1 MRSRGVRAA
10 LGRNLI
16 VERIVVYPGAFAP
29 TTPDKPAVV
38 MGSGKMITYKE
49 LDDRSAQLAQL
60 LHARG
65 LRKGDHIAILA
76 ENHVR
81 YFETYW
87 AALRSGLYL
96 TAVNRYLKADEA
108 AYLVNDS
115 GAVALIATAAMKTT
129 ASQLVDL
136 SPQCSIRLMID
147 GTTAGFE
154 SYESAIAEFPAEP
167 LEEQP
172 RGEVMLYSSGT
183 TGRPKGIE
191 RPLRDFTVDNPA
203 AGGTSTIESALLGMH
218 RDSVYLCP
226 APLYHAAGLQ
236 WSAGAHEMG
245 ATLVVME
252 KFDAETFLR
261 IVERE
266 RVTHVQVVPTML
278 VRLMKLDE
286 VTRLK
291 YDVSSLE
298 CVVHAAAPCPVDI
311 KRQVIEWL
319 GPIVDEYYA
328 ATEGVGFT
336 FIKANDWIAH
346 PGSVGRSIMGVPHIC
361 DEEGTEL
368 PPHESGIL
376 YFSDLPLAFKYHGDD
391 SKTKA
396 TRHPHHDDW
405 SSLGDVGYLDEEGYL
420 YLTDRRAFTIIS
432 GGVNIYPAEIESCLV
447 THPAVLDVAVFGLP
461 DHEMGEFVHAVIQPA
476 PDVPASAELADE
488 LRAHVRESLA
498 NYKVPRSID
507 FVEELPR
514 MPSGKLAKGPLR
526 DEYRSRMSAG

>member
-1 MRSRGVRAA
+1 
-10 LGRNLI
+10 
-16 VERIVVYPGAFAP
+16 VYPGAFAP

-38 MGSGKMITYKE
+38 MGSGEMITYKE

-60 LHARG
+60 LYAHG

-81 YFETYW
+81 YFESYW

-108 AYLVNDS
+108 AYIVNDS

-129 ASQLVDL
+129 ATQLVDL

-147 GTTAGFE
+147 GTTPGFE
-154 SYESAIAEFPAEP
+154 SYEAAIAEFPAEP

-191 RPLRDFTVDNPA
+191 RPLRDFTVDDPA

-218 RDSVYLCP
+218 SGSVYLCP
-226 APLYHAAGLQ
+226 APLYHAAGLT
-236 WSAGAHEMG
+236 WSAGAHELG

-252 KFDAETFLR
+252 KFDAETFLQ
-261 IVERE
+261 IVERD

-278 VRLMKLDE
+278 VRLMKLDQA
-286 VTRLK
+286 TRLK

-298 CVVHAAAPCPVDI
+298 CVLHAAAPCPIDI
-311 KRQVIEWL
+311 KRKVIEWL

-336 FIKANDWIAH
+336 FIKANDWLAH
-346 PGSVGRSIMGVPHIC
+346 PGSVGLPIMGVPHIC
-361 DEEGTEL
+361 DEEGNEL
-368 PPHESGIL
+368 PADEPGTL
-376 YFSDLPLAFKYHGDD
+376 YFSDLPLAFEYHGDD
-391 SKTKA
+391 NKTRA
-396 TRHPHHDDW
+396 TRHPIHDDW
-405 SSLGDVGYLDEEGYL
+405 STLGDVGYLDEEGYL

-447 THPAVLDVAVFGLP
+447 EHPSVVDAAVFGLP
-461 DHEMGEFVHAVIQPA
+461 DQEMGEYVHAVIQAADGVA
-476 PDVPASAELADE
+476 PTTELAEE
-488 LRAHVRESLA
+488 LRGYVRANLA
-498 NYKVPRSID
+498 NFKVPRSID

-526 DEYRSRMSAG
+526 DEYRSRLSAV

>member
-1 MRSRGVRAA
+1 VGARADSPLFIA
-10 LGRNLI
+10 
-16 VERIVVYPGAFAP
+16 ERISVYPGAFAP

-38 MGSGKMITYKE
+38 MGSGAMITYKE

-60 LHARG
+60 LYARG
-65 LRKGDHIAILA
+65 LRRGDHVAILA

-96 TAVNRYLKADEA
+96 TAVNRYSKPDEA

-115 GAVALIATAAMKTT
+115 GAVALIATAAMRAT
-129 ASQLVDL
+129 ASALVEL
-136 SPQCSIRLMID
+136 APECTIRLMIE
-147 GTTAGFE
+147 GTAPGFE
-154 SYESAIAEFPAEP
+154 SYEAAIAEFPAEP
-167 LEEQP
+167 LGWQP
-172 RGEVMLYSSGT
+172 KGEVMLYSSGT

-191 RPLRDFTVDNPA
+191 RPLRDFTVDDPA
-203 AGGTSTIESALLGMH
+203 AGGTSSVESALLGMH
-218 RDSVYLCP
+218 RDSVYMCP

-252 KFDAETFLR
+252 KFDAETFLQ
-261 IVERE
+261 IVDRE

-286 VTRLK
+286 PTRLK
-291 YDVSSLE
+291 YDVSSLKS
-298 CVVHAAAPCPVDI
+298 VVHAAAPCPIDI
-311 KRQVIEWL
+311 KRQVIDWL

-336 FIKANDWIAH
+336 FIKASDWLTH
-346 PGSVGRSIMGVPHIC
+346 PGSVGLPMMGVPHIC
-361 DEEGTEL
+361 DEEGNEL
-368 PPHESGIL
+368 PANEPGTL
-376 YFSDLPLAFKYHGDD
+376 YFSDLPLSFKYHGDD
-391 SKTKA
+391 SKTKS
-396 TRHPHHDDW
+396 TRHPTHDDW
-405 SSLGDVGYLDEEGYL
+405 ASLGDVGYLDEEGYL

-447 THPAVLDVAVFGLP
+447 DHPSVLDAAVFGLP
-461 DHEMGEFVHAVIQPA
+461 DPEMGEYVHAVIQPA
-476 PDVPASAELADE
+476 NGVAPTTQLAEE
-488 LRAHVRESLA
+488 LRGYVRVNLA
-498 NYKVPRSID
+498 NFKVPRVID

-526 DEYRSRMSAG
+526 DEYRIRRAAG

>member
-1 MRSRGVRAA
+1 MTR
-10 LGRNLI
+10 
-16 VERIVVYPGAFAP
+16 VERTLLYPGAFAP

-38 MGSGKMITYKE
+38 MGSGESITYKQ

-60 LHARG
+60 LYARG
-65 LRKGDHIAILA
+65 LRRGDHIAILA

-96 TAVNRYLKADEA
+96 TAVNRYLKAEEA

-115 GAVALIATAAMKTT
+115 GSIAIVATAAMKSI
-129 ASQLVDL
+129 ASQLVEL
-136 SPQCSIRLMID
+136 SPQCTTRLMID
-147 GTTAGFE
+147 GIAPGFE
-154 SYESAIAEFPAEP
+154 SYEAQLAEFPAEP
-167 LEEQP
+167 LEQQP

-191 RPLRDFTVDNPA
+191 RPLRDLTVDDPS

-236 WSAGAHEMG
+236 WSAGAHELG

-252 KFDAETFLR
+252 KFDAESFLK

-266 RVTHVQVVPTML
+266 RVTHSQVVPTML

-286 VTRLK
+286 ASRLA

-298 CVVHAAAPCPVDI
+298 CVVHAAAPCPIDI
-311 KRQVIEWL
+311 KRKVIDWL

-336 FIKANDWIAH
+336 FIKAGDWLAH
-346 PGSVGRSIMGVPHIC
+346 PGSVGLPIMGVPHIC
-361 DEEGTEL
+361 DEEGNEL
-368 PPHESGIL
+368 PALEPGTL
-376 YFSDLPLAFKYHGDD
+376 YFSDLPLSFKYHGD
-391 SKTKA
+391 
-396 TRHPHHDDW
+396 
-405 SSLGDVGYLDEEGYL
+405 
-420 YLTDRRAFTIIS
+420 
-432 GGVNIYPAEIESCLV
+432 
-447 THPAVLDVAVFGLP
+447 
-461 DHEMGEFVHAVIQPA
+461 
-476 PDVPASAELADE
+476 
-488 LRAHVRESLA
+488 
-498 NYKVPRSID
+498 
-507 FVEELPR
+507 
-514 MPSGKLAKGPLR
+514 
-526 DEYRSRMSAG
+526 